1 MKTTQ
6 ISEHIWSLRTWM
18 ILPITVWV
26 VVEEDGVTL
35 VDSGIFTMARGIL
48 KFIKTLNVGPLK
60 QVVLTHGHPDHV
72 GALKS
77 ILHQYPVTVFAHN
90 KEVPYLLGERSYR
103 EGKKPVTTLIHGEVN
118 SFVEDNDGTLH
129 AIGSLKPYF
138 TPGHSPGHVIF
149 YHEQDNVMLAGDLFS
164 SKHGKL
170 RNPLFT
176 PNMKEVLNSSVVV
189 GKLRPKQ
196 LEVCHGH
203 SVFNPADQLSDYLS
217 KESKKHHT
225 AVVSADGSDKPSPL

>member
-18 ILPITVWV
+18 IIPITVWV

-35 VDSGIFTMARGIL
+35 VDTGMSTMAKGIL
-48 KFIKTLNVGPLK
+48 KFINRLNAGPLK
-60 QVVLTHGHPDHV
+60 QIVLTHGHPDHV

-77 ILHQYPVTVFAHN
+77 ILHHHPVTVFAHN
-90 KEVPYLLGERSYR
+90 KEIPYLLGECSYR
-103 EGKKPVTTLIHGEVN
+103 EGKKPVATLIHGGVKT
-118 SFVEDNDGTLH
+118 FAHDNDGELH

-149 YHEQDNVMLAGDLFS
+149 YHEQDKVMLAGDLFS

-170 RNPLFT
+170 RKPLFT
-176 PNMKEVLNSSVVV
+176 PNMKEVLNSSLVV

-203 SVFNPADQLSDYLS
+203 SVFNPADQLSDYIS
-217 KESKKHHT
+217 EESKKLRT
-225 AVVSADGSDKPSPL
+225 AVVSADGSDKPSSL